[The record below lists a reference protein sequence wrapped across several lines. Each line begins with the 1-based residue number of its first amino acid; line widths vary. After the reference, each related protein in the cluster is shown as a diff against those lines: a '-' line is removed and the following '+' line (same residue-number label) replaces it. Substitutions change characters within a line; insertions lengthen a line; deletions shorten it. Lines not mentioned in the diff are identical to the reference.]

1 MEARINFRNILDKM
15 IETSSEARK
24 RSSVKHVNLRS
35 RISVNDFME
44 FVRLCQFLHCYNR
57 KLVGFKD
64 VSATDEVRLDNSKNS
79 SETENVRN
87 VNTNSLDKE

>member
-15 IETSSEARK
+15 IETSSEASK

-44 FVRLCQFLHCYNR
+44 FGQALPILG
-57 KLVGFKD
+57 L
-64 VSATDEVRLDNSKNS
+64 L
-79 SETENVRN
+79 
-87 VNTNSLDKE
+87 